1 MSAARKNEVPVNTGW
16 FFSNQHNYAP
26 RGTTLAIHAELARL
40 ILRRDEQLREMV
52 RNCPARWYVTVQLGR
67 DTLHLNLYTEDEIH
81 SRQRCAER
89 DLSLMAI
96 FSVDRDMD
104 LQSVNAELLSTSYPR
119 HYGVRSLTSEEQIYL
134 NVMQSAFD
142 EHGVDGYYA
151 KTKATVDGMLHL
163 MDSTPA
169 FDTGDFLMVSPHFNP
184 PAPAHQH

>member
-1 MSAARKNEVPVNTGW
+1 MSAVRKSEVPLNTGW

-40 ILRRDEQLREMV
+40 ILKRDEQLRDMV

-104 LQSVNAELLSTSYPR
+104 LQPGRPELLATSYPR
-119 HYGVRSLTSEEQIYL
+119 HYGVRSLTCEEKIYL
-134 NVMQSAFD
+134 NALQSAFE

-151 KTKATVDGMLHL
+151 KSKVAVDSMLHL
-163 MDSTPA
+163 MSSTPTL
-169 FDTGDFLMVSPHFNP
+169 DTGEFMMVSPSFNP